1 MNKRIESLQSYLVKP
16 KDYILLDSFESES
29 CFFYNRKIGE
39 VLELE
44 LGQKL
49 IHFQNGKH
57 QLQWRSYFF
66 LGMVLRIGKELN
78 VCFIN
83 GAMILNQRKKYL
95 QHSFTSVA
103 DTLFIS
109 VIVLVCVRS
118 RFPQT
123 HRSSHNKIL
132 NVFAS
137 ASICNIIFTYMLR
150 ARNPSEKVIEEATSI
165 TR

>member
-1 MNKRIESLQSYLVKP
+1 
-16 KDYILLDSFESES
+16 
-29 CFFYNRKIGE
+29 
-39 VLELE
+39 
-44 LGQKL
+44 
-49 IHFQNGKH
+49 
-57 QLQWRSYFF
+57 
-66 LGMVLRIGKELN
+66 MVLRIGKELN

-137 ASICNIIFTYMLR
+137 AGVYYLIFTFIL
-150 ARNPSEKVIEEATSI
+150 I
-165 TR
+165 TRYAFIK